1 MVQGSNE
8 MKNPYQVPHN
18 ILRWTMPRRRGGDLK
33 LFPTVLRRARPRRRE
48 DLKWTPRS
56 QLLGLP
62 FCFSSLNIFIK
73 IPKDLIANYQ
83 DSAVPCLKLRDPL
96 GRAERPLWSGLPHDC
111 KTWWICLRSTLLT
124 VFPNGSPGSA
134 TILLAV
140 IYFLIFCTDKSSVL
154 AKHLYKLDCRQ
165 RSWTFSHA
173 QHISTE
179 QCQRCM
185 VMSLSQ
191 IEVKFSVKPPL
202 TWVIQGEV
210 LMDLQTHLY
219 SFCYL

>member
-33 LFPTVLRRARPRRRE
+33 LFPTVLRRTRPRRRE
-48 DLKWTPRS
+48 DLTLTPRS

-96 GRAERPLWSGLPHDC
+96 GQAER
-111 KTWWICLRSTLLT
+111 KLL
-124 VFPNGSPGSA
+124 
-134 TILLAV
+134 
-140 IYFLIFCTDKSSVL
+140 
-154 AKHLYKLDCRQ
+154 
-165 RSWTFSHA
+165 
-173 QHISTE
+173 
-179 QCQRCM
+179 
-185 VMSLSQ
+185 
-191 IEVKFSVKPPL
+191 
-202 TWVIQGEV
+202 
-210 LMDLQTHLY
+210 
-219 SFCYL
+219 